1 MAEVNIRD
9 DDDFSND
16 EEVFVVGSNKDKSK
30 DDVEI
35 DIVDDTPEEDRGR
48 APLKTEE
55 APQEDAHEAEL
66 DLVASDNVQKRF
78 NQLTHR

>member
-16 EEVFVVGSNKDKSK
+16 EEVFVVGSNKDKPK

-35 DIVDDTPEEDRGR
+35 DIIDDTPEEDRNR
-48 APLKTEE
+48 APLKKIGR
-55 APQEDAHEAEL
+55 AH
-66 DLVASDNVQKRF
+66 V
-78 NQLTHR
+78 